1 MSNWELISTT
11 EGKLTC
17 EIEAEA
23 WKKAQEKA
31 FNKIC
36 KNAEVKG
43 FRKGQAPKA
52 MVKKMIN
59 PQSVLYDAMDL
70 VAYDAYLKG
79 CEEKELITFGR
90 PAIEN
95 MPVLTED
102 ACTIEFKVNVEPEA
116 SLKDLG
122 EVVYHVDEKEVTEED
137 ITAELETLQ
146 QRYSDEV
153 ESDQPAALGDVVNIN
168 YAGSK
173 DGELFDG
180 GSAENYDLK
189 LGSNSF
195 IPGFED
201 GLVGVSKGGEKDLEL
216 TFPEDYHAEE
226 LKGANVVFHVT
237 VNEVKK
243 VVLPEINDDFAKDVM
258 GNDEATLDSLKE
270 KIKTDMVNT
279 RHNQALATAE
289 NEMLEKFIE
298 AIEVEVPEQLIKDES
313 TQIAQQY
320 AQQLAAQGL
329 SLDMFLKYTNN
340 SVESFVES
348 FAEEAKK
355 RCLVTFGLRA
365 YAKANDLNVSEDEIN
380 SEIEGYANSKN
391 ISVDKAKEELSVV
404 LVKDSLTS
412 RKALEALKQNC
423 TK

>member
-116 SLKDLG
+116 NLKDLG
-122 EVVYHVDEKEVTEED
+122 EVVYHVDEKEVTERRY
-137 ITAELETLQ
+137 TLLNWKHYNNVTQ
-146 QRYSDEV
+146 M
-153 ESDQPAALGDVVNIN
+153 
-168 YAGSK
+168 K
-173 DGELFDG
+173 
-180 GSAENYDLK
+180 LK
-189 LGSNSF
+189 
-195 IPGFED
+195 
-201 GLVGVSKGGEKDLEL
+201 
-216 TFPEDYHAEE
+216 
-226 LKGANVVFHVT
+226 VT
-237 VNEVKK
+237 
-243 VVLPEINDDFAKDVM
+243 
-258 GNDEATLDSLKE
+258 
-270 KIKTDMVNT
+270 
-279 RHNQALATAE
+279 NQL
-289 NEMLEKFIE
+289 L
-298 AIEVEVPEQLIKDES
+298 
-313 TQIAQQY
+313 
-320 AQQLAAQGL
+320 
-329 SLDMFLKYTNN
+329 
-340 SVESFVES
+340 
-348 FAEEAKK
+348 
-355 RCLVTFGLRA
+355 
-365 YAKANDLNVSEDEIN
+365 
-380 SEIEGYANSKN
+380 
-391 ISVDKAKEELSVV
+391 
-404 LVKDSLTS
+404 
-412 RKALEALKQNC
+412 
-423 TK
+423 